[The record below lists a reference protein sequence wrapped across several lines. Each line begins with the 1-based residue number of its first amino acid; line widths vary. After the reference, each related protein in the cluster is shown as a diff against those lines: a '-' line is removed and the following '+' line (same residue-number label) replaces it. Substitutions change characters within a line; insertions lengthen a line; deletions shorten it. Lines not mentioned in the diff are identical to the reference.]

1 MYQPQSQLL
10 VEAVKYWRFTSF
22 LVTALISPVGVE
34 LERKAIEQGFLIV
47 KESEGTYQKPPK
59 MEENESKAV
68 MEDFKNPQNWGK
80 MNQKPPKMGEN
91 DEETPNDKQKP
102 PFPTMLYKN
111 VYDAICLNPKIKYQ
125 LP

>member
-59 MEENESKAV
+59 MEENESKTV
-68 MEDFKNPQNWGK
+68 MEDFKNPQKWGN
-80 MNQKPPKMGEN
+80 MNQPPPKNGG
-91 DEETPNDKQKP
+91 K
-102 PFPTMLYKN
+102 
-111 VYDAICLNPKIKYQ
+111 
-125 LP
+125 